1 VVWAGMV
8 SRLVVRR
15 ASYICYGTTTIVQ
28 RGAQMTSTQIALR
41 TDRSTAALVAQYI
54 RELAGQG
61 R

>member
-1 VVWAGMV
+1 
-8 SRLVVRR
+8 
-15 ASYICYGTTTIVQ
+15 
-28 RGAQMTSTQIALR
+28 MTSTQIALR